1 MLKSH
6 ANYLLHT
13 YQQIMGCRKGVM
25 FISTDLWLVLS
36 HASTYE
42 CIQGGLKTAVAFTK
56 TEKWQNNNNNN
67 KEEKVPNALK

>member
-25 FISTDLWLVLS
+25 FISTGLWLVLS

-56 TEKWQNNNNNN
+56 TEKLQNK
-67 KEEKVPNALK
+67 KEKREKST